1 MYEKNEVEHLQ
12 NLNAFLTRLQETGI
26 KLNPNKYEV
35 LKNLV
40 EYLGHWIDRKGLYPI
55 EFKVEAV
62 VKAPDPWN
70 VDEFH
75 FFIRLIAY

>member
-12 NLNAFLTRLQETGI
+12 NLNAFLTWLQETGI
-26 KLNPNKYEV
+26 KLNPNKYEL

-40 EYLGHWIDRKGLYPI
+40 EYLGHWIDRKGLYFI

-62 VKAPDPWN
+62 VKAPDPRN
-70 VDEFH
+70 VDEFGS
-75 FFIRLIAY
+75 FIGLIAY